1 MKTTWPILLA
11 LLTLSSCKFSF
22 DKAKVEDSY
31 GSVEEPS
38 CDPSLIDPSQ
48 STLSVDSPTVD
59 ADGSSVS
66 TITFTLLNCN
76 SQGVAGITPTFSVSG
91 TQNSPLP
98 CSVTDTA
105 GMSTCTLSSTH
116 AETKSIEATSPA
128 LIAYDPV
135 ESTGLSTSV
144 EFTIPALELNL
155 KACLAGAVPV
165 LGPPL
170 PMNAGIYLPSI
181 SPFAGSSTW
190 YTNEPPAVHDL
201 VGTEVDWVLVQL
213 YDYSTSQFVD
223 AKSAVLHRDG
233 SITLPAGAAGGT
245 ITFDSSVLNPDYSTK
260 YALNIIHRN
269 HLPIGLDDT
278 DPDNLISRTNT
289 TIDFTLTNTEY
300 LGQTGTTSSDPYD
313 LVNPTTKC
321 LRAGNFN
328 NDFIIDSQDKTDMKT
343 YVDALTGLDSQL
355 NNIVLNGYFTTDM
368 NLNGQTKLYVGGVEN
383 EDLVGVDVMTGPTT
397 IPIPIWNNG
406 AP

>member
-31 GSVEEPS
+31 GSVEEPT

-48 STLSVDSPTVD
+48 STLSVDNPTVD
-59 ADGSSVS
+59 ADGTSIS

-116 AETKSIEATSPA
+116 AETKSIEATAPA

-144 EFTIPALELNL
+144 EFTTPALELNL
-155 KACLAGAVPV
+155 KACLSGAVPV

-170 PMNAGIYLPSI
+170 PMNAGTYLPSI
-181 SPFAGSSTW
+181 SPFVGSSTW
-190 YTNEPPAVHDL
+190 YTNSEGPQINTPPLTA
-201 VGTEVDWVLVQL
+201 VDWVLVQL

-223 AKSAVLHRDG
+223 AKSAILHRDG
-233 SITLPAGAAGGT
+233 SITLPNGAAGGT
-245 ITFDSSVLNPDYSTK
+245 ITFESSVLNADYSTK
-260 YALNIIHRN
+260 YALNIVHRN

-289 TIDFTLTNTEY
+289 TIDFTLTTTEY
-300 LGQTGTTSSDPYD
+300 LGQTGTTASDPYD

-343 YVDALTGLDSQL
+343 YVDALTGLDSQS
-355 NNIVLNGYFTTDM
+355 NNIVLNGYFSSDM

-383 EDLVGVDVMTGPTT
+383 EDLVGVDIMTGSAM
-397 IPIPIWNNG
+397 PIWNNG
-406 AP
+406 VQP